1 MTFYVKPLLGSCPL
15 SQLVSSSCVRLS
27 YLHLL
32 YQQRDSLDCVA
43 EKVVDS
49 GQFYEEVVYG
59 GGGSQWDRLS
69 HFTLMVAASLDQVFR
84 EFWVEAECL
93 LFNYRLEREMMG
105 KEVITS
111 VRRLGRHLEEF
122 MDGSNDV
129 WGEVFMAVKELL
141 GDRLLQHWV
150 ECRETECRHGNTLIP
165 FTMVLPLVRV
175 RRVAMSLGRAQ
186 VNCRLLQSTLG
197 CIFRKIINTKLDILS
212 KRNKEGQLTSVQR
225 VWSGMLEGG
234 NIKNCFAQIFGQF
247 RGYKVGT
254 VSSRRVEGGITADMV
269 EGMAMYFPPCIA
281 LLYRELMR
289 ERKLKHEDRFQLSLF
304 LKDIG
309 MGVEEQCRFW
319 AGIYSR
325 YKTGGPGG
333 NLWADRSAKYRYG
346 IRHMYGLEGRRVE
359 YKSKTCMKVMVGGGG
374 NLHCPLVGEVE
385 DIAKYLRT
393 RNMNSEKKD
402 KVVLMCKEGKA
413 RMACGSLS
421 GCGVDFAGPAQLFL
435 VARRNRS

>member
-15 SQLVSSSCVRLS
+15 SQLV
-27 YLHLL
+27 
-32 YQQRDSLDCVA
+32 CVA

-129 WGEVFMAVKELL
+129 WGEAFMAVKELL

-186 VNCRLLQSTLG
+186 VNCRL
-197 CIFRKIINTKLDILS
+197 
-212 KRNKEGQLTSVQR
+212 V
-225 VWSGMLEGG
+225 
-234 NIKNCFAQIFGQF
+234 
-247 RGYKVGT
+247 
-254 VSSRRVEGGITADMV
+254 
-269 EGMAMYFPPCIA
+269 
-281 LLYRELMR
+281 
-289 ERKLKHEDRFQLSLF
+289 
-304 LKDIG
+304 
-309 MGVEEQCRFW
+309 
-319 AGIYSR
+319 
-325 YKTGGPGG
+325 
-333 NLWADRSAKYRYG
+333 
-346 IRHMYGLEGRRVE
+346 
-359 YKSKTCMKVMVGGGG
+359 
-374 NLHCPLVGEVE
+374 
-385 DIAKYLRT
+385 
-393 RNMNSEKKD
+393 
-402 KVVLMCKEGKA
+402 
-413 RMACGSLS
+413 
-421 GCGVDFAGPAQLFL
+421 
-435 VARRNRS
+435 